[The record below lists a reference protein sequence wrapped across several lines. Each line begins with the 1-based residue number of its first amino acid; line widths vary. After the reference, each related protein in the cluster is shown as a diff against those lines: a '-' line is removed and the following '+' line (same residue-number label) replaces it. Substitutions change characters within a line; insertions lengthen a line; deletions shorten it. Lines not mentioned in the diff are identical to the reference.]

1 MVLWIYYITK
11 TLFPSSKNKQL
22 MKNKTI
28 KQINPIIPKV
38 KKNYIYKVDIV
49 DVTGSVNPLGALE

>member
-38 KKNYIYKVDIV
+38 KKTIFTKSI
-49 DVTGSVNPLGALE
+49 